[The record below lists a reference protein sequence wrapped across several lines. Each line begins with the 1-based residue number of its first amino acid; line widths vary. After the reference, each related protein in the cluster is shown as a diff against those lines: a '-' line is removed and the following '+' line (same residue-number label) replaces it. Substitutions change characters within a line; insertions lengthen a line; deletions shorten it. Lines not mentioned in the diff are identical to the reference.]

1 MTIIPPSSTNS
12 SAEMR
17 GRPTATRARA
27 FGIAA
32 IRETY
37 EEVGLFIGVSAGDA
51 AAVAAKGASFSGF
64 AEAGVEPSLASL
76 RFVARA
82 ITPPNRPRRFDTRFF
97 ACFAKD
103 IAAKTSSSLGPSGEL
118 EDVAWLTFEEAK
130 RAEIPAITATILDEV
145 AIRLASDPT
154 SRTRNESA
162 LLSLA
167 RQGVRADRGVMVGL
181 PYRFMIFSQISVNGV
196 ISAGHQRSSRPE
208 SESLRC
214 RDIRG

>member
-1 MTIIPPSSTNS
+1 MSETLTARLSSVERDRSHKNIRPSDAATLLILDQAAGGPCARAHGQAPHAAQVLSGRFFVFPGGKVDADDS
-12 SAEMR
+12 RARVSDDYHPAVLDKLMAEMR

-97 ACFAKD
+97 ACLPK
-103 IAAKTSSSLGPSGEL
+103 ISRRRPQLP
-118 EDVAWLTFEEAK
+118 W
-130 RAEIPAITATILDEV
+130 P
-145 AIRLASDPT
+145 IR
-154 SRTRNESA
+154 RTRGCRMVDVRGGQ
-162 LLSLA
+162 A
-167 RQGVRADRGVMVGL
+167 RRN
-181 PYRFMIFSQISVNGV
+181 P
-196 ISAGHQRSSRPE
+196 GHH
-208 SESLRC
+208 
-214 RDIRG
+214 RDDP